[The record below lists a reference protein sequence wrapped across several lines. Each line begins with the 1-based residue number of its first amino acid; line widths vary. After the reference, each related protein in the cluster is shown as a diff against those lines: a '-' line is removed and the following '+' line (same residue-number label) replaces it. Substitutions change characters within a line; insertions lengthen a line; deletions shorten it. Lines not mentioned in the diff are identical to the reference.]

1 MVFDNFPN
9 CLMGLLLWKIMSH
22 KAQTLAESSDFNFLQ
37 QREILENYMV
47 KINMERNDKF
57 LPF

>member
-1 MVFDNFPN
+1 
-9 CLMGLLLWKIMSH
+9 MGLLLWKIMSH
-22 KAQTLAESSDFNFLQ
+22 KAQTLAESSNINFLQ
-37 QREILENYMV
+37 QREILENYVV